1 MIQVETTF
9 GGGISTAVYPRR
21 NIVRAN
27 GFFYTCFRKK
37 DSKVREDREIM
48 TLFNPPPVH
57 PRVGGNY
64 PRQISKIE
72 AYRAEIFSDHG
83 GAREGGIPPMV

>member
-1 MIQVETTF
+1 MIAP
-9 GGGISTAVYPRR
+9 S
-21 NIVRAN
+21 
-27 GFFYTCFRKK
+27 
-37 DSKVREDREIM
+37 
-48 TLFNPPPVH
+48 VH

-83 GAREGGIPPMV
+83 GAREGGIPPIV